1 MNKNFLFV
9 SVITIIFSAVIAF
22 LFYKQIVY
30 PTIIPM
36 KINNAI
42 SLFGDW
48 FPIMS
53 ANICKWDGIDV
64 YIENPCDPWGR
75 PHVYGP
81 TWLYIPF
88 VDQFKKFYF
97 FYLPIIFNFIFIFV
111 VINFFKFDKKFKTL
125 IALFYIF
132 SVSTLL
138 AVERA
143 NNDIIIFLIVV
154 LLARY
159 RNIFI
164 NYFLILFA
172 TFSKFYP
179 LCLCIIYLFKKGI
192 KNIFYHFSF
201 LLGLVLIFS
210 YFQYDNLIKIFEVR
224 NLFSSIG
231 VYGFSFFASYKTFIN
246 INNLILQI
254 LFLIP
259 ILLIYLKLFKKN
271 FKNDEIL
278 NFFQNDVYENRLY
291 LLSST
296 IILTCYFVFSNFIY
310 REIFL
315 IGLIPWI
322 IVNRDKSSEGNFFNF
337 YFHFLTAKFFI
348 SSILIFLN
356 MNKIFEEYYL
366 IVRFIKHGFDFYLI
380 LIILYVFIISF
391 FSLTK
396 NLLKQ
401 T

>member
-9 SVITIIFSAVIAF
+9 SVITIICSIIIAL

-42 SLFGDW
+42 SIFGDW

-64 YIENPCDPWGR
+64 YLENPCDPWGR

-111 VINFFKFDKKFKTL
+111 IISFFKFDKKFKTL
-125 IALFYIF
+125 LALFYIF

-138 AVERA
+138 VIERA

-154 LLARY
+154 LIACY

-179 LCLCIIYLFKKGI
+179 LCLSIIYLFKKSI
-192 KNIFYHFSF
+192 KNIFLHFLF
-201 LLGLVLIFS
+201 LIGLVLIIS
-210 YFQYDNLIKIFEVR
+210 YFQYENLIKIFEVR
-224 NLFSSIG
+224 NLFSSVGI
-231 VYGFSFFASYKTFIN
+231 YGFSFLASYKTFIN
-246 INNLILQI
+246 TDNLFLQI
-254 LFLIP
+254 FFLIP
-259 ILLIYLKLFKKN
+259 ILVIYLKLFKKN
-271 FKNDEIL
+271 FQNNKIL
-278 NFFQNDVYENRLY
+278 NFFQNDIYENRLY
-291 LLSST
+291 LLSSIT
-296 IILTCYFVFSNFIY
+296 ILTCYFVFSNFIY

-322 IVNRDKSSEGNFFNF
+322 LVNRDKSTEGNFFDF

-366 IVRFIKHGFDFYLI
+366 IIRLIKHGFDFYLI

-391 FSLTK
+391 LSFTK
-396 NLLKQ
+396 NLLKK